1 MELRHLRYFVAVAEE
16 LSFTR
21 AADRL
26 HIGQPPLSQQV
37 QALEE
42 EIGAVLF
49 DRSRRTIRLTE
60 AGRIFLEDA
69 YRVLALAASAAETA
83 RRVEKGEIG
92 QLKIGFIKS
101 TAFTPIFPKIINTY
115 RTRFPN
121 VKLVMQEMSTMRQLA
136 ALEDYSL
143 DLAFIRPINTDIP
156 PQLAMTP
163 LQNHRLSVLMP
174 DNHRLAD
181 IGHLSIDDLR
191 NEDFVMFP
199 RDEGTTLNLEIYR
212 LCAEAGFTPKVTM
225 EAREVATITG
235 LVAARCGISILP
247 DLFQSL
253 GIRGVLFRPFDTPS
267 VITQL
272 ALASRAS
279 ESGTIPRAF
288 FDIAKELVAQQDG
301 VTPEPV

>member
-42 EIGAVLF
+42 EIGAILF

-60 AGRIFLEDA
+60 AGRVFLEDA
-69 YRVLALAASAAETA
+69 YRVLALAAGAAETA
-83 RRVEKGEIG
+83 RRVEKGEVG

-101 TAFTPIFPKIINTY
+101 TAFTPIFPRIINTY

-121 VKLVMQEMSTMRQLA
+121 VKLVLQEMSTMRQIS
-136 ALEDYSL
+136 ALGDYSL
-143 DLAFIRPINTDIP
+143 DVAFIRPVEPDIP
-156 PQLAMTP
+156 PNLVMTT
-163 LQNHRLSVLMP
+163 LQEHRLSVLMP

-181 IGHLSIDDLR
+181 VEHLSIDELR

-199 RDEGTTLNLEIYR
+199 QDEGTTLNLEIYR
-212 LCAEAGFTPKVTM
+212 LCAEAGFAPKVTM

-235 LVAARCGISILP
+235 LVAARCGIAILP

-253 GIRGVLFRPFDTPS
+253 GIKGVQFRPIDTPS
-267 VITQL
+267 VITTL

-279 ESGTIPRAF
+279 ESGAIPRAF
-288 FDIAKELVAQQDG
+288 FEIATELLAQQ
-301 VTPEPV
+301 

>member
-42 EIGAVLF
+42 EIGAILF

-60 AGRIFLEDA
+60 AGRVFLEDA
-69 YRVLALAASAAETA
+69 YRVLALAAGAAATA

-92 QLKIGFIKS
+92 QLRIGFIKS

-121 VKLVMQEMSTMRQLA
+121 VKLVLQEMSTMRQIA

-143 DLAFIRPINTDIP
+143 DLAFIRPVEPGVQSN
-156 PQLAMTP
+156 LAMTT
-163 LQNHRLSVLMP
+163 LQEHRLSVLMP
-174 DNHRLAD
+174 DHHRLAD
-181 IGHLSIDDLR
+181 VDHLAIDDLR

-199 RDEGTTLNLEIYR
+199 QDEGTTLNLEIYR
-212 LCAEAGFTPKVTM
+212 LCAEAGFAPKVTM

-235 LVAARCGISILP
+235 LVAARCGIAILP

-253 GIRGVLFRPFDTPS
+253 GIRSVLFRPIDTPS
-267 VITQL
+267 VITTL
-272 ALASRAS
+272 ALARRAS
-279 ESGTIPRAF
+279 ESGAIPRAF
-288 FDIAKELVAQQDG
+288 FDVATELLAQR
-301 VTPEPV
+301 

>member
-42 EIGAVLF
+42 EIGAILF

-60 AGRIFLEDA
+60 AGRVFLEDA
-69 YRVLALAASAAETA
+69 YRVLALAAGAAETA

-92 QLKIGFIKS
+92 QLRIGFIKS

-121 VKLVMQEMSTMRQLA
+121 VKLVMQEMSTMRQVA
-136 ALEDYSL
+136 ALGDYSL
-143 DLAFIRPINTDIP
+143 DLAFIRPVEPELQST
-156 PQLAMTP
+156 LAMTT
-163 LQNHRLSVLMP
+163 LQEHRLSVLMP
-174 DNHRLAD
+174 DHHRLAD
-181 IGHLSIDDLR
+181 VEHLSIDDLR

-199 RDEGTTLNLEIYR
+199 QDEGTTLNLEIYR
-212 LCAEAGFTPKVTM
+212 LCAEAGFAPKVTM

-235 LVAARCGISILP
+235 LVAARCGIAILP

-253 GIRGVLFRPFDTPS
+253 GIKGVLFRPIDTPS
-267 VITQL
+267 VITTL
-272 ALASRAS
+272 ALARRAS
-279 ESGTIPRAF
+279 ESGAIPRAF
-288 FDIAKELVAQQDG
+288 FDIAAELLAQ
-301 VTPEPV
+301 P

>member
-69 YRVLALAASAAETA
+69 YRVLALAAGAAETA

-92 QLKIGFIKS
+92 QLRIGFIKS
-101 TAFTPIFPKIINTY
+101 TAFTPIFPRIINTY

-136 ALEDYSL
+136 ALVDHSL
-143 DLAFIRPINTDIP
+143 DLAFIRPMDTDIP
-156 PQLAMTP
+156 PQLAMTT
-163 LQNHRLSVLMP
+163 LQNHQLSVLMP

-181 IGHLSIDDLR
+181 IAHLSIDDLR

-199 RDEGTTLNLEIYR
+199 RDEGTTLNLEIHR
-212 LCAEAGFTPKVTM
+212 LCAEAGFTPRVTM

-235 LVAARCGISILP
+235 LVAARCGIAILP

-253 GIRGVLFRPFDTPS
+253 GIKGVLFRPFDTPS

-272 ALASRAS
+272 ALARRAS
-279 ESGTIPRAF
+279 ESGAIPRAF
-288 FDIAKELVAQQDG
+288 FDIARELVAQPDG
-301 VTPEPV
+301 VRPEQA

>member
-42 EIGAVLF
+42 EIGAILF
-49 DRSRRTIRLTE
+49 DRSRRSIRLTE

-69 YRVLALAASAAETA
+69 YRVLAMAASAAETA
-83 RRVEKGEIG
+83 RRVEKGEVG

-115 RTRFPN
+115 RTRYPN

-143 DLAFIRPINTDIP
+143 DLAFIRPMDTDIP
-156 PQLAMTP
+156 SHLVMTT

-174 DNHRLAD
+174 DHHRLAD
-181 IGHLSIDDLR
+181 VDPLSIDDLR

-199 RDEGTTLNLEIYR
+199 RDEGTTLNLAIYR
-212 LCAEAGFTPKVTM
+212 LCAEAGFTPRVTM

-235 LVAARCGISILP
+235 LVAARCGIAILP

-253 GIRGVLFRPFDTPS
+253 GIKGVLFRPIDTPAM
-267 VITQL
+267 VTQL
-272 ALASRAS
+272 ALASRAA
-279 ESGTIPRAF
+279 ESGTIPQAF
-288 FDIAKELVAQQDG
+288 FDIARELVAQQDSAK
-301 VTPEPV
+301 PVSA